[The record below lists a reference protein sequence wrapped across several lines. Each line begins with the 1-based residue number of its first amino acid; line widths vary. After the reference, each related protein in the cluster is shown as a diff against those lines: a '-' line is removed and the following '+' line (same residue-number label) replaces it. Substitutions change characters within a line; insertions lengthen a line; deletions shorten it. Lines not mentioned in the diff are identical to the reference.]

1 MYLSQLQTVF
11 VTTAKCTLCSEGGSY
26 LMLVA
31 AALASLVEQGEEGGA
46 GGAGSDMEM
55 ICHSGAE
62 IISPRSGKSVRNQI
76 QRFVSQQMTQPPNYF
91 ISLSD
96 ADQDAQ
102 KIGKEE
108 TSNIYENAQ
117 SSRSEIMKS

>member
-1 MYLSQLQTVF
+1 MYLSKLQTVF

-62 IISPRSGKSVRNQI
+62 IISDIGQIRKISGRNSI
-76 QRFVSQQMTQPPNYF
+76 VSGGY
-91 ISLSD
+91 
-96 ADQDAQ
+96 
-102 KIGKEE
+102 
-108 TSNIYENAQ
+108 SNIH
-117 SSRSEIMKS
+117 MK